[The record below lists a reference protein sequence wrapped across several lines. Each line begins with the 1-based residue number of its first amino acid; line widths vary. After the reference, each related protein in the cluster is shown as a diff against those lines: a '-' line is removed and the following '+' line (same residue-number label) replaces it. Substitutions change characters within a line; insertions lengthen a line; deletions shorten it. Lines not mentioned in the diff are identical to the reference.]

1 MDTSRYYTNESAQ
14 ICKSVCDCV
23 KLCDG
28 VIYFNS

>member
-14 ICKSVCDCV
+14 KSVCDCV